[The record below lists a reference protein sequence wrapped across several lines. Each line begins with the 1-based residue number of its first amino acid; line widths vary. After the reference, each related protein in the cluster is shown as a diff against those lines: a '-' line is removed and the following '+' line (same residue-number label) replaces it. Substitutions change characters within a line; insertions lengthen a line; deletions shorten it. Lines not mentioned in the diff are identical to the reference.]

1 MATPH
6 SNRRAHG
13 VGPCHCRAARDDGYS
28 CPMLPRSIGPLRLE
42 TVDVAKPR
50 GAPVLCLHGL
60 FAGSWVFERVLPLIA
75 ARGYPA
81 AALSFRG
88 HPPAPPLASIGRTS
102 VAAYCHDAFEAARAM
117 ERPIVIGHSLGGLVA
132 LLLASRNLVRA
143 AVLVSS
149 APPRGISVLSR
160 PLLLRMPRY
169 LPPLLLSRPF
179 LPTRNDLDA
188 LVLNEVPAAER
199 ADIRQRFVADSGR
212 AARQVALGVHDVPLR
227 SLRAPLLVV
236 GAERDRFV
244 PLSVARRLAR
254 RYDAPLHVARGHGHF
269 LFAEPGWEHE
279 VSAILDWIDAL
290 PAPVRGPASAAWT
303 GEHASVNRARP

>member
-1 MATPH
+1 
-6 SNRRAHG
+6 
-13 VGPCHCRAARDDGYS
+13 
-28 CPMLPRSIGPLRLE
+28 
-42 TVDVAKPR
+42 
-50 GAPVLCLHGL
+50 
-60 FAGSWVFERVLPLIA
+60 VLPLIA

-88 HPPAPPLASIGRTS
+88 HPPAPPLASVGRTS
-102 VAAYCHDAFEAARAM
+102 IAAYCHDAFEAAREL

-143 AVLVSS
+143 AVLISS
-149 APPRGISVLSR
+149 APARGISGLSR
-160 PLLLRMPRY
+160 QLLLRMPRY
-169 LPPLLLSRPF
+169 LPALALSRPF
-179 LPTRNDLDA
+179 MPTRSDLDA
-188 LVLNEVPAAER
+188 LVLNEVPHADRAAIRER
-199 ADIRQRFVADSGR
+199 FIPDSGR
-212 AARQVALGVHDVPLR
+212 AARQVALGVYDVPLR

-269 LFAEPGWEHE
+269 LFAEPGWEIE

-303 GEHASVNRARP
+303 GEHTAANRARP

>member
-1 MATPH
+1 
-6 SNRRAHG
+6 
-13 VGPCHCRAARDDGYS
+13 
-28 CPMLPRSIGPLRLE
+28 MLPRSIGTLRLD

-60 FAGSWVFERVLPLIA
+60 FAGSWVFEQVLPLIA
-75 ARGYPA
+75 SRGYPA

-88 HPPAPPLASIGRTS
+88 HPPAAPLASIGRAS
-102 VAAYCHDAFEAARAM
+102 IAGYCHDAFEAAREM

-149 APPRGISVLSR
+149 APPRGISVFSR
-160 PLLLRMPRY
+160 PLLFRMTRY
-169 LPPLLLSRPF
+169 LPALALSRPF
-179 LPTRNDLDA
+179 VPTTSDLDA
-188 LVLNEVPAAER
+188 LVLNEVPPADRAAL
-199 ADIRQRFVADSGR
+199 RQRFVPDSGR
-212 AARQVALGVHDVPLR
+212 AARQIALGVYDVPLR

-236 GAERDRFV
+236 GAEHDRFV

-269 LFAEPGWEHE
+269 LFAEPGWERE
-279 VSAILDWIDAL
+279 VGAILDWIDAL

-303 GEHASVNRARP
+303 GEHAPANRTHR